1 MTSFSHSI
9 FHVFFELLQFGFRS
23 VNRQAKAFPILV
35 LEAFLILYMMR
46 GGRGESFHKIKK
58 YLTTQRCLQTKKD
71 HKKIPLY
78 IQIMFLSLL
87 ETIHNSHLL
96 VTAVIAMVGISGIG
110 MYYHWIR
117 LLQFTSM
124 SSVPDMKFRFSP
136 GELNVFFHRLG
147 PRGSEA
153 YQGFCTWDLYP
164 FNWHALVVSFDF
176 GRWQLQIPQDEETIS
191 IDLVVPSHGLIR
203 LRRNGDSLLRRD
215 HLSRRV
221 RSQIGS
227 NGKSRQSR

>member
-1 MTSFSHSI
+1 MHLWMESEVQLNPSI
-9 FHVFFELLQFGFRS
+9 SCNYYYICWVATMFTWLYSSLCLKSPDRQRRNISYEDLYGSVAKQTCPNGDPTGLFGHI
-23 VNRQAKAFPILV
+23 VV
-35 LEAFLILYMMR
+35 
-46 GGRGESFHKIKK
+46 
-58 YLTTQRCLQTKKD
+58 
-71 HKKIPLY
+71 
-78 IQIMFLSLL
+78 
-87 ETIHNSHLL
+87 
-96 VTAVIAMVGISGIG
+96 V
-110 MYYHWIR
+110 
-117 LLQFTSM
+117 
-124 SSVPDMKFRFSP
+124 SP

-203 LRRNGDSLLRRD
+203 LRRNGDSLLRRY